1 MKISVVTVCR
11 NSAQTITHTLES
23 FLDQNHPDKELVVVD
38 GASTD
43 RTLAIVQSYS
53 NDTFKI
59 LSEPDRGL
67 YDAMNKGLAFFAGDA
82 VGFLNS
88 DDRFKDSF
96 SLTRIA
102 AALEEADI
110 VFANLDFVQDH
121 ERRRVTRRWRGSP
134 FRKGEFRRGWMP
146 AHPTFYV
153 KRQVVETVGRFD
165 LSYPIAADYDYML
178 RALEL
183 TSFQSRYLDLSL
195 VEMMAGGKSNA
206 GMLSYLK
213 SNLQALRSRRAWLNA
228 GVVDAALI
236 AKPMRKLNQFFPK

>member
-1 MKISVVTVCR
+1 MKLSVVTVCR
-11 NSAQTITHTLES
+11 NSEKTIRHTLES
-23 FLDQNHPDKELVVVD
+23 FLQQTHPHKELVVVD

-43 RTLAIVQSYS
+43 DTLAIVRSFADAS
-53 NDTFKI
+53 FKI

-67 YDAMNKGLAFFAGDA
+67 YDAMNKGLARFTGDA

-88 DDRFKDSF
+88 DDRFKDRF

-102 AALEEADI
+102 AALEDSDI
-110 VFANLDFVQDH
+110 VFADLDFVQDH
-121 ERRRVTRRWRGSP
+121 ENRNVTRRWRGSP
-134 FRKGEFRRGWMP
+134 FRKGAFRQGWMP

-153 KRQVVETVGRFD
+153 RRPVVDTVGRFD
-165 LSYPIAADYDYML
+165 LSYPIASDYDYML

-183 TSFQSRYLDLSL
+183 TDFRSRYLDVSL

-206 GMLSYLK
+206 GLLSYLK

-228 GVVDAALI
+228 GVIDKAMV
-236 AKPMRKLNQFFPK
+236 AKPLRKINQFFPK